1 LLSLW
6 RAGGAPLWSSAT
18 NHGILIALGIT
29 AAIYSIPIQVYMQ
42 DRPPMALKG
51 RMVATMNQANFLGM
65 LLAGPLYQLFESISQ
80 AMRWP
85 IQSVF
90 GMIGLL
96 VLPLALFYRLDERPA
111 PSQISDSIPS

>member
-1 LLSLW
+1 
-6 RAGGAPLWSSAT
+6 
-18 NHGILIALGIT
+18 
-29 AAIYSIPIQVYMQ
+29 
-42 DRPPMALKG
+42 
-51 RMVATMNQANFLGM
+51 
-65 LLAGPLYQLFESISQ
+65 
-80 AMRWP
+80 MRWP